1 MKILFYWQIFKV
13 QLNVLKSF
21 FYTSKSLKFKYAH
34 FLLCNTNRC
43 IYLPVD
49 HLWNQQDTT
58 DQVFYGPVYYLGVNW
73 QTISEN
79 AEPGSACR
87 LCSAFISVCCQLYC
101 SFVQAYFWHSLTQ
114 SIHIFGLVYYLST
127 SQNSSFY
134 IRCYTYGKRSFV
146 LF

>member
-21 FYTSKSLKFKYAH
+21 FYTPKSLKSKYAY

-58 DQVFYGPVYYLGVNW
+58 DQVFYDPVYYLGVNY
-73 QTISEN
+73 QTISKN
-79 AEPGSACR
+79 AEPGSASR

-101 SFVQAYFWHSLTQ
+101 MFQKKFPWTILMHKKALIHKTLTG
-114 SIHIFGLVYYLST
+114 ILV
-127 SQNSSFY
+127 
-134 IRCYTYGKRSFV
+134 RGYGHW
-146 LF
+146 LGEYGIW

>member
-1 MKILFYWQIFKV
+1 LKILFYWQIFKV

-58 DQVFYGPVYYLGVNW
+58 DQVFYGPVYYLGVNK

-79 AEPGSACR
+79 AEPGSASR
-87 LCSAFISVCCQLYC
+87 LCSAFISVFCQLYC
-101 SFVQAYFWHSLTQ
+101 THYHRTHGTIIRSNYI
-114 SIHIFGLVYYLST
+114 IHITQYHRTHSIIIGSD
-127 SQNSSFY
+127 Y
-134 IRCYTYGKRSFV
+134 IIHSIIEPMV
-146 LF
+146 PS